1 MWFKIPLLV
10 RYSAAL
16 IVGLVLLRTLDA
28 GLLSWR
34 FSADLY
40 TGLIS
45 LFFLVVGI
53 AVGITWLRLQ
63 RHQLSTA
70 QVNKAKLP
78 ILTVKEKRILYGLV
92 QGKTN
97 QQLAEDAF
105 LSVNTIK
112 THLKS
117 IYKKLE
123 VNNRSEAAAK
133 AELLN
138 LKAP

>member
-1 MWFKIPLLV
+1 MWFKIPLIV

-45 LFFLVVGI
+45 FFFLVVGI

-63 RHQLSTA
+63 RRQLSTT

-133 AELLN
+133 AASLN
-138 LKAP
+138 LTVQ